1 MPEREFPATVN
12 WNTEKSRINKRLK
25 RKMQTAEA
33 LHTNIDQAS
42 SSAQKEFNPS
52 KLRLVLGSKPIG
64 SRAFQQMPRHKIQ

>member
-1 MPEREFPATVN
+1 MPEREFSATVN
-12 WNTEKSRINKRLK
+12 WNTENSRINKRLK

-52 KLRLVLGSKPIG
+52 KLR
-64 SRAFQQMPRHKIQ
+64 